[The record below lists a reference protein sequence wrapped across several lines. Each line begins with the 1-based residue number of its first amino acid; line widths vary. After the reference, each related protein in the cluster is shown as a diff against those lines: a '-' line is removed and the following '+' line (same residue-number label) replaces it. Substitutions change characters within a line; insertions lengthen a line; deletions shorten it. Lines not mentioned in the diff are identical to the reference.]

1 MQNAISKMLIAGLA
15 TVSLTASIVATTEP
29 AAAGNWHGGGGWH

>member
-15 TVSLTASIVATTEP
+15 TVSLTVSIVATAEP
-29 AAAGNWHGGGGWH
+29 AAAGNWHGSGG